1 MLQDLKNKLSKLNS
15 VLQRLSGKA
24 AIGATLATAQ
34 MKKRIFEKG
43 LRADL
48 KPIGTYQ
55 TGRRKGRNIQLTNTG
70 ALKRAIKVL
79 PTAKG
84 AVIVANG
91 QGEKMF
97 FLDKRYGKIF
107 ALSKDEIEI
116 MMDTLKKQICIFA
129 YLTIFICY

>member
-1 MLQDLKNKLSKLNS
+1 MFKDFKKKLSKLNDA
-15 VLQRLSGKA
+15 LQQLRGKA
-24 AIGATLATAQ
+24 AIGAAVATSQ
-34 MKKRIFEKG
+34 MKKRIFDKG

-48 KPIGTYQ
+48 QPIGKYQ
-55 TGRRKGRNIQLTNTG
+55 TGKRKGRKVQLTDTG

-97 FLDKRYGKIF
+97 FLNKRYGEIF
-107 ALSKDEIEI
+107 ALSKDEVKII
-116 MMDTLKKQICIFA
+116 MDTLKK
-129 YLTIFICY
+129 

>member
-1 MLQDLKNKLSKLNS
+1 MFKDLKNKLSQLNGA
-15 VLQRLSGKA
+15 LQRFNSKSV
-24 AIGATLATAQ
+24 IGTTLATAQ
-34 MKKRIFEKG
+34 MKKRIFDKG

-48 KPIGTYQ
+48 KPIGKYQ
-55 TGRRKGRNIQLTNTG
+55 TGKRKGRKVQLTNTG

-97 FLDKRYGKIF
+97 FLNKRYGKIF
-107 ALSKDEIEI
+107 ALSKDEVKII
-116 MMDTLKKQICIFA
+116 MDTLKK
-129 YLTIFICY
+129 